1 MSKPIKRKK
10 ITVPDIIDMKAQGEK
25 IVSLTAYDH
34 LMAHLLDNSG
44 IDIILVGD
52 SAGMVVAGFDST
64 IPVTMDMM
72 IYHVAAVRRGTT
84 HALLVADMPYLS
96 YQTGWENAVKNAGR
110 FLQEG
115 GAEAVK
121 LEGGEEIADTIHKL
135 TSLGIP
141 VMGHLGLTP
150 QSINHFGSYRV
161 VGSEQ
166 TERDKMISDA
176 RLLQEAGVFSIVLEK
191 IPAQLADEITSLL
204 KIPTI
209 GIGAGNKCDGQV
221 LVTHDMLGMF
231 EKFQP
236 KFARRYAE
244 LAEIMRNAFQQ
255 YAKDVKAGQ
264 FPSRN
269 ESY

>member
-1 MSKPIKRKK
+1 MSKTIEQKK
-10 ITVPDIIDMKAQGEK
+10 VTVPDIMRMKAQGEK

-34 LMAHLLDNSG
+34 LMAHLLDNAG

-52 SAGMVVAGFDST
+52 SAGMVVAGYDST

-84 HALLVADMPYLS
+84 RALLVADMPYLS

-121 LEGGEEIADTIHKL
+121 IEGGEEIADTVQKL
-135 TSLGIP
+135 TGLGIP

-161 VGSEQ
+161 VGSEKK
-166 TERDKMISDA
+166 ERDKIISDA
-176 RLLQEAGVFSIVLEK
+176 RVLQEAGVFSLVLEK
-191 IPAQLADEITSLL
+191 IPAQVAAEITGLL

-236 KFARRYAE
+236 KFVRRYAE
-244 LAEIMRNAFQQ
+244 LAETMRQAFQH
-255 YAKDVKAGQ
+255 YVKDVKSGQ
-264 FPSRN
+264 FPSKD